1 MTKKHLS
8 VREYA
13 AAYGVSAATVYA
25 MCAANKLRHVRLGV
39 GRGTI
44 RILEDAGGL
53 EQGNEEGRPE
63 TSAAPTKAKMVK
75 TKAVK
80 PKHLRSPS

>member
-25 MCAANKLRHVRLGV
+25 MCAANKLRHVRLGA

-44 RILEDAGGL
+44 RIQEDGAL
-53 EQGNEEGRPE
+53 PDQGNNEGRPE
-63 TSAAPTKAKMVK
+63 IPAAPAK
-75 TKAVK
+75 TKRVK
-80 PKHLRSPS
+80 NLQHLRSPS